1 MESFVYDSLM
11 ADKTPLAVCVLCKDG
26 RSREIKEALSAL
38 DAMEFGK
45 YRSAYTIDYRLS
57 DILKTLLSPFKDDG
71 GSGLSHG
78 RPAWHNGRRVCIG

>member
-26 RSREIKEALSAL
+26 RSGEIKEALSAL
-38 DAMEFGK
+38 DSMEFGK

-57 DILKTLLSPFKDDG
+57 DILKTLLSPFKDDVIVFG
-71 GSGLSHG
+71 ASVDA
-78 RPAWHNGRRVCIG
+78 P